1 MAGVWKEALKEEFR
15 TKLGSLWCSLKHLV
29 IRLECHLQSGYMEK
43 AKELSKKVK
52 ELYEVRRSVR
62 NFIKMPLFN
71 IFKKLGSAP
80 QIRCRREPM
89 YLGVKHALQ
98 GPKGVFKKD

>member
-1 MAGVWKEALKEEFR
+1 
-15 TKLGSLWCSLKHLV
+15 
-29 IRLECHLQSGYMEK
+29 MEK
-43 AKELSKKVK
+43 AKELSEKVK